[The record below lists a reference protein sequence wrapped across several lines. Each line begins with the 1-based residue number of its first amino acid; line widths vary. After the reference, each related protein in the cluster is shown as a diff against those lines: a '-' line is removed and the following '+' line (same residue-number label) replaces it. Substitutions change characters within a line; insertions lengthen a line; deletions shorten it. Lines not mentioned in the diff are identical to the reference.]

1 MTHLPDARRDDEFI
15 KIFRRSPF
23 DHIFAGLLQS
33 RGAKVNKKDN
43 KGYPPLLFA
52 ARIGEVSA
60 LTWLKTF
67 KADMNARD
75 NLGSSAL
82 HVAAINGRLDAV
94 RWLLR
99 STAGGGAGLDPN
111 ARNKIGATPLH
122 WVVDSKEFNRPMLEI
137 LIKHGADPNA
147 ITVGGWRPIDFANN
161 RINSGWR
168 GEYSDIIGWLKQQ
181 NAGEDSKQAHTEEK
195 RRLQPRDWNP
205 GTPRQL
211 VACPGG
217 NDKNRQKVSADI
229 FSAKNTFVKQKH
241 NNQEDED

>member
-33 RGAKVNKKDN
+33 RGANVNKKDS
-43 KGYPPLLFA
+43 KGYSPLLFA

-111 ARNKIGATPLH
+111 ARNTIG
-122 WVVDSKEFNRPMLEI
+122 VN
-137 LIKHGADPNA
+137 HGADPNA

-161 RINSGWR
+161 RINSGWK
-168 GEYSDIIGWLKQQ
+168 GEYSDIIGWLKLQ

-229 FSAKNTFVKQKH
+229 FSANNTFVKQKH